1 MVKSPE
7 LVVENL
13 EVVRKVVENWVVENL
28 AGENLAEENLAEEK
42 EAENLVVVVEI
53 VGLRLQERLQIPIQ
67 VGRLQMAKVLNFLD
81 YHRYSMVEEEEE
93 IHCSMRYSSSLYL
106 TTTFSLIYLKYLS
119 ISKIFILISKSK
131 LKSKSK

>member
-28 AGENLAEENLAEEK
+28 VGENLAEENLAEEK
-42 EAENLVVVVEI
+42 EAENLVVVVI

-131 LKSKSK
+131 LKSK